1 MSRQQISYLCKA
13 GILKAHK
20 IHARLYLITRA
31 SLAAY
36 HHAERRKHGP
46 YANSVKLH
54 APERRAKKPLKK
66 SHPAAITLDT

>member
-46 YANSVKLH
+46 YATSLKLRS
-54 APERRAKKPLKK
+54 PERRAKNPGKK
-66 SHPAAITLDT
+66 SKPAHITIDT